1 MSSPPLR
8 LIGSTRRCCFMVK
21 SLEAEAALEEE
32 AAAKAVDVL
41 LNAIVVGLLRAKV
54 GFVVVY

>member
-1 MSSPPLR
+1 M
-8 LIGSTRRCCFMVK
+8 
-21 SLEAEAALEEE
+21 EAE

-41 LNAIVVGLLRAKV
+41 LNAIVAGLLRAEL

>member
-1 MSSPPLR
+1 
-8 LIGSTRRCCFMVK
+8 MVK

-41 LNAIVVGLLRAKV
+41 LNAIVVGLLMAKV